1 MTPNAKKLL
10 ERLASWPE
18 EDVTELEEAARDI
31 EARRAGVYVATA
43 EELQAVDEADQSG
56 IATDA
61 EVEATRAPSASRPLA
76 GRSR

>member
-1 MTPNAKKLL
+1 MIPKAKKLL

-43 EELQAVDEADQSG
+43 EELQAIDEADQSG
-56 IATDA
+56 IASDA
-61 EVEATRAPSASRPLA
+61 EVEAAFRAFRR
-76 GRSR
+76 G